1 LREAEGAKEIGPE
14 SIHQIGISVADDAAT
29 PGEVCFAKGL
39 LDWHDE
45 VRTFFEP
52 ISGVNKEIHA
62 H

>member
-1 LREAEGAKEIGPE
+1 MGPE

-45 VRTFFEP
+45 VRTFFRTDFRGE
-52 ISGVNKEIHA
+52 
-62 H
+62 